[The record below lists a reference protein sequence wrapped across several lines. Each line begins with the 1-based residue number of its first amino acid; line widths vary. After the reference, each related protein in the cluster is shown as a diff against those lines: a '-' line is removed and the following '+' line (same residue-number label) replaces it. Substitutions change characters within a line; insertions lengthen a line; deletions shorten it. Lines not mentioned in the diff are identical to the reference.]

1 MSSPRLEAEYADPT
15 PLQVRIDTHRRHSE
29 QPHDPGADVLAAIA
43 LTGTEHLAD
52 IGCGD
57 ARFLASLAARGHQ
70 GPLVGLDTSPAMVA
84 AAAAIPGVQGVIAG
98 AEHLPFDDNSF
109 DVITA
114 RHMLYH
120 VPDPMAALAE
130 FRRTT
135 KPGGAVAVVVNHPH
149 TCPLTAELVA
159 AHAASYGITT
169 AEAFT
174 ATVDSETLPAMMTD
188 VFGATRIHRSDNAL
202 IFDAAA
208 PLIRFAEALFSFH
221 GIAADHPQR
230 QAILTDMS
238 EDIEDWFAHHP
249 GESWR
254 DPKGYIVAT
263 AAI

>member
-1 MSSPRLEAEYADPT
+1 
-15 PLQVRIDTHRRHSE
+15 
-29 QPHDPGADVLAAIA
+29 
-43 LTGTEHLAD
+43 
-52 IGCGD
+52 
-57 ARFLASLAARGHQ
+57 
-70 GPLVGLDTSPAMVA
+70 MVA
-84 AAAAIPGVQGVIAG
+84 AAAAIPGVQGVVAG
-98 AEHLPFDDNSF
+98 AEQLPFDDNSF

-120 VPDPMAALAE
+120 VPDPMAALTE

-230 QAILTDMS
+230 QAILADMS